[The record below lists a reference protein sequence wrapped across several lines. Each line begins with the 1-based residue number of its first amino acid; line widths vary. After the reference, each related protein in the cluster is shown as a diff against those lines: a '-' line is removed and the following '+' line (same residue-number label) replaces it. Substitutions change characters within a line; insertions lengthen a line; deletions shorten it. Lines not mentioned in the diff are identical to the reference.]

1 MNFPILSSLILL
13 PIIGSLFLLFSKDK
27 NSNTGKYVALF
38 TSFVNFLI
46 SIYLWYQFDPTTS
59 DFQFVEDREWLKGF
73 INYKVGID
81 GISIL
86 FIVLTSLITPL
97 CIISVNNTI
106 KDRLRDFLIAILV
119 MESLMIGVFCSL
131 DLVIFYLF
139 FEAGL
144 IPMFLIIGIWGGT
157 RRVYSAFKFFL
168 YTLLGSVLMLIAI
181 ISIYWISGTTDITQL
196 YELGIDTKYQNLLWL
211 AFFSSFAVKTPMWPV
226 HTWLPDAHVEAP
238 TAGSVLLAAI
248 LLKMAGYGFI
258 RFSLGLFPVAS
269 DLFTPLVYALSLIAI
284 VYTSLVALMQEDMKK
299 LIAYSSVAHMGF
311 VTLGIFT
318 ITQQGIEGSIVQ
330 MISHGL
336 VSAALFLC
344 VGVVYDRMHSR
355 LIATYGGLV
364 SVMPKYSIL
373 FMLFTLAAL
382 GLPGT
387 SGFIGEFLILMGAF
401 KDNFLVAVIAS
412 LGVIFGAAYMLWLY
426 RRVVFGEVKNKEL
439 LKMPDLDKSEKF
451 IFIFLILL
459 GVTTFCTY
467 FIVKNKCLFIKN
479 IDPKDIIF
487 KKPNNIAIL
496 NAPCGNVIIE
506 LYPNISPNAVQ
517 RFVTLIRSNAY
528 ENIAFHRVIENK
540 LIQAGDLEF
549 GKKGNLD
556 YGKIGTGKSGLGTI
570 KSEIDNNFNY
580 TKGSVGL
587 ARTFKNDTEDSQFFI
602 ILQDEPLFEGEYTP
616 VGKVIY
622 GLEVLKKI
630 KYGRRSEYI
639 LRPDFINWFKMLN

>member
-13 PIIGSLFLLFSKDK
+13 PTIGSLFLFFSKDK
-27 NSNTGKYVALF
+27 PNNNQTIKYVALF
-38 TSFVNFLI
+38 TSIVNFLI

-59 DFQFVEDREWLKGF
+59 DFQFVEDRQWIKGF

-86 FIVLTSLITPL
+86 FIVLTTFITPL
-97 CIISVNNTI
+97 CILSVNNTV
-106 KDRLRDFLIAILV
+106 KNRLRDFLIAILI
-119 MESLMIGVFCSL
+119 MESFMIGVFCAL

-144 IPMFLIIGIWGGT
+144 IPMFLIIGIWGGP

-168 YTLLGSVLMLIAI
+168 YTLLGSVLMLVAI
-181 ISIYWISGTTDITQL
+181 ISIYWINETTDVVKL

-258 RFSLGLFPVAS
+258 RFSLGLFPEAS
-269 DLFTPLVYALSLIAI
+269 ETFTPLIYTLSVIAIIFTSLI
-284 VYTSLVALMQEDMKK
+284 ALMQEDMKK

-318 ITQQGIEGSIVQ
+318 IQQQGIEGSIIQ

-355 LIATYGGLV
+355 LISTYGGIV
-364 SVMPKYSIL
+364 TIVPKYAVL
-373 FMLFTLAAL
+373 FMIFTLAAL

-401 KDNFLVAVIAS
+401 KDNFLVAVLAS
-412 LGVIFGAAYMLWLY
+412 LGVILGAAYMLWLY
-426 RRVVFGEVKNKEL
+426 KRVVFG
-439 LKMPDLDKSEKF
+439 
-451 IFIFLILL
+451 
-459 GVTTFCTY
+459 
-467 FIVKNKCLFIKN
+467 
-479 IDPKDIIF
+479 
-487 KKPNNIAIL
+487 
-496 NAPCGNVIIE
+496 
-506 LYPNISPNAVQ
+506 
-517 RFVTLIRSNAY
+517 
-528 ENIAFHRVIENK
+528 K
-540 LIQAGDLEF
+540 LINEELKKLTDL
-549 GKKGNLD
+549 N
-556 YGKIGTGKSGLGTI
+556 
-570 KSEIDNNFNY
+570 KSEIVILI
-580 TKGSVGL
+580 SL
-587 ARTFKNDTEDSQFFI
+587 AIPTLFFGFYP
-602 ILQDEPLFEGEYTP
+602 EPLMNT
-616 VGKVIY
+616 I
-622 GLEVLKKI
+622 EVSVKNLI
-630 KYGRRSEYI
+630 DMYN
-639 LRPDFINWFKMLN
+639 LNIN